1 MSQPKL
7 TISTAELAVLNK
19 ALIGFDTLFS
29 NVLAATAAN
38 NYPPHNIVKYNDTY
52 YEIEVAVAGFTK
64 HDINVEVNQDL
75 LVVTGKK
82 RANTKYNPD
91 LHERKEFLHR
101 GLALRD
107 FEQTFTLA
115 EYMEV
120 KDAKVEDGMLTIGI
134 ERLMPAALQ
143 PRQIQIK

>member
-1 MSQPKL
+1 MSHL
-7 TISTAELAVLNK
+7 RTITNAELAALNK
-19 ALIGFDTLFS
+19 ALIGFDTLFT

-38 NYPPHNIVKYNDTY
+38 NYPPHNIVKYSDSC

-64 HDINVEVNQDL
+64 QDINVEVNQDL
-75 LVVTGKK
+75 LTITGK
-82 RANTKYNPD
+82 RPVLQTTQ
-91 LHERKEFLHR
+91 KEYLHR
-101 GLALRD
+101 GLAARD

-120 KDAKVEDGMLTIGI
+120 KGARVEDGMLTISI
-134 ERLMPAALQ
+134 ERLIPASLQ

>member
-1 MSQPKL
+1 MSQL
-7 TISTAELAVLNK
+7 RTISNAELAALNK
-19 ALIGFDTLFS
+19 ALIGFDTLFT

-38 NYPPHNIVKYNDTY
+38 NYPPHNIVKYGDTY

-64 HDINVEVNQDL
+64 QDINVEVNQDL
-75 LVVTGKK
+75 LTITGK
-82 RANTKYNPD
+82 RPT
-91 LHERKEFLHR
+91 LQTTQKEYLHR
-101 GLALRD
+101 GLAARD

-120 KDAKVEDGMLTIGI
+120 KGAKVEDGMLTISI
-134 ERLMPAALQ
+134 ERLIPASLQ